1 MLDIERTAGAGGRA
15 FRLVGDL
22 EGGVLRQL
30 QRILSGPASDG
41 EGLTVDLSGLDSCDV
56 ECARLL
62 VTLTK
67 RARIAEGDLVL
78 TAPSAA
84 VLEVLTKVA
93 GTDELN
99 IVRTKVATKR

>member
-1 MLDIERTAGAGGRA
+1 MLDIERIAGAGGRA

-22 EGGVLRQL
+22 EGGVARQL

-41 EGLTVDLSGLDSCDV
+41 EGLTVDLSGLGSCDT

-78 TAPSAA
+78 TAPTAA
-84 VLEVLTKVA
+84 VLATLTKIA
-93 GTDELN
+93 GPDELN
-99 IVRTKVATKR
+99 IVEAVPTSK